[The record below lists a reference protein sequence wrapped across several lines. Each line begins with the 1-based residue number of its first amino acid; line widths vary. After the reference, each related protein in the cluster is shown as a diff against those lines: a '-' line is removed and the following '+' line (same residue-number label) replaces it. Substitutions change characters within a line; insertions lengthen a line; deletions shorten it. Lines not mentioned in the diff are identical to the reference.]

1 MVDDELPDC
10 QELIRLLVER
20 DWVVVAERTGFYAR
34 LQPNPQSEHSV
45 VVPTNPQAADYA
57 TLLLAAI
64 QTLDAE
70 HSDLWSGDLQ
80 PKLAADVTDE
90 VAFFDDGSV
99 VTPRNV

>member
-10 QELIRLLVER
+10 HELIRLLEER
-20 DWVVVAERTGFYAR
+20 DWVVVAERKGFYAR
-34 LQPNPQSEHSV
+34 LQPNPQWEHSV

-80 PKLAADVTDE
+80 PKLAADATEE
-90 VAFFDDGSV
+90 VSKLS
-99 VTPRNV
+99 

>member
-34 LQPNPQSEHSV
+34 L
-45 VVPTNPQAADYA
+45 PTNPQAADYVP
-57 TLLLAAI
+57 LLLAAI
-64 QTLDAE
+64 QSLDAE

-80 PKLAADVTDE
+80 PKLSADVSDE
-90 VAFFDDGSV
+90 VSFSSDATS
-99 VTPRNV
+99 